1 MDQELKDWLKEAL
14 NKNPT
19 LLQKA
24 RAGDFMAAQQW
35 IFQLSSAMT
44 AAFEEVVYK
53 STEFLEATN
62 KAQADIVRK
71 VIAPVIE
78 QVKEV
83 SDALSYESLQKN
95 LVKKGLLFSP
105 AQPERVEDRLKAVV
119 AGGLKKVFDEED
131 LEAGLNIFRSGF
143 QQVIDSS
150 PRSTLTQTA
159 LKAEQMGFSLEG
171 RRVPAVYADAC
182 SYCQEA
188 AHTSFSLKEGLNF
201 AGFHDYCS
209 CRLEIL

>member
-14 NKNPT
+14 NKNPA
-19 LLQKA
+19 LLQRA

-35 IFQLSSAMT
+35 IFQLSSSMT
-44 AAFEEVVYK
+44 AAFENVVYK

-78 QVKEV
+78 QVKSV

-105 AQPERVEDRLKAVV
+105 AYPDRVEDRLKAVV
-119 AGGLKKVFDEED
+119 AGGLKKIFEEED

-143 QQVIDSS
+143 QQVVDSS
-150 PRSTLTQTA
+150 PRSAITQTA
-159 LKAEQMGFSLEG
+159 SSAEEKGYSLKG

-201 AGFHDYCS
+201 AGFHDYCG